1 MTMAV
6 RERSAL
12 ELEENLLRS
21 HFFCQL
27 VMIPLVA
34 RYIDEIPLLKGDCFY
49 EDWRGVHNV

>member
-1 MTMAV
+1 MAV

-12 ELEENLLRS
+12 ELENLLRS

-34 RYIDEIPLLKGDCFY
+34 RYIDDTIVK
-49 EDWRGVHNV
+49 R

>member
-6 RERSAL
+6 RERSVL
-12 ELEENLLRS
+12 ELEEDLLRS

-34 RYIDEIPLLKGDCFY
+34 RYIDDTIGKGDCFY
-49 EDWRGVHNV
+49 EEWRGVHNV

>member
-34 RYIDEIPLLKGDCFY
+34 RYIDDTIVK
-49 EDWRGVHNV
+49 R